1 MASLSSTPA
10 SLNLAVPAAE
20 AYVQQL
26 LGEISGGHVE
36 LPTWSNQTEQVR
48 TALDS
53 DTVGIEEIAR
63 LLARDAGLAVRV
75 LAMANSALFAR
86 TTRPLMDLRL
96 AVLRLGLENVRGA
109 VYAHALAQLRRAPKL
124 APLRAQLAQ
133 LAEESASV
141 AALTRLIAQ
150 QVDDDEVSPAQALLA
165 GLLHNIGKLY
175 LLVRM
180 SEDGPALDRRVRD
193 AILNERQA
201 SIGQALA
208 ASWNL
213 PAPLCQAIAEQR
225 CAADTDLAGRTGLS
239 RVLSVAITV
248 SQDSDTPEQT
258 AEFLADTGTF
268 QVDVSGWLDLLNR
281 AREQRAGLNAT
292 FGD

>member
-1 MASLSSTPA
+1 MAPLNPSATSLSPQ
-10 SLNLAVPAAE
+10 VPAAE

-26 LGEISGGHVE
+26 LREISGGHVE
-36 LPTWSNQTEQVR
+36 LPSWSNQTEQVR

-53 DTVGIEEIAR
+53 DSVGIEHIAR
-63 LLARDAGLAVRV
+63 LLGSDAGLAMRV
-75 LAMANSALFAR
+75 LSMANSALFAR

-133 LAEESASV
+133 LAEQSASV

-150 QVDDDEVSPAQALLA
+150 QVGDDEVDPAQALLA

-180 SEDGPALDRRVRD
+180 NEGAPAGDRTLRD
-193 AILNERQA
+193 AIFSERQA

-225 CAADTDLAGRTGLS
+225 CAADGELAGRSGLS
-239 RVLSVAITV
+239 RVLALAITV

-268 QVDVSGWLDLLNR
+268 QVDVRGWLELLNR
-281 AREQRAGLNAT
+281 AREQRPGLSAT

>member
-1 MASLSSTPA
+1 
-10 SLNLAVPAAE
+10 
-20 AYVQQL
+20 
-26 LGEISGGHVE
+26 
-36 LPTWSNQTEQVR
+36 
-48 TALDS
+48 
-53 DTVGIEEIAR
+53 
-63 LLARDAGLAVRV
+63 
-75 LAMANSALFAR
+75 
-86 TTRPLMDLRL
+86 MDLRL

-124 APLRAQLAQ
+124 APLRAQLAH
-133 LAEESASV
+133 LAEESACV

-150 QVDDDEVSPAQALLA
+150 QVDDDEVNPAQALLA

-180 SEDGPALDRRVRD
+180 NEGAPPPGDRSIRD
-193 AILNERQA
+193 AIFNERQA

-225 CAADTDLAGRTGLS
+225 CAADTDLVGRTGLS

-268 QVDVSGWLDLLNR
+268 HVDVSGWLDLLNR
-281 AREQRAGLNAT
+281 AREQRAGLSAT